1 MAEKINSRTYRFT
14 RDIFITSYATVTGPK
29 EYAGPIGAHVDYHFP
44 DNLNGEASWEK
55 SEQKLQSYVMVSVEK
70 FLAAKGRK
78 VIGWD
83 EILEGGLGPDATVH
97 SWRGMGGA
105 VEAVK
110 QGHDAILSP
119 TSHCYFDYDQEK
131 VTQIDKVYS
140 LNPVP
145 EGFDSEKMTHIL
157 GVQANVWTEYMPTF
171 GRVQYMLL
179 PRLAALSEVQW
190 SQPGRMDYSA
200 FLQRLRHLAQIY
212 DKYGYNYAK
221 VIDIFK

>member
-1 MAEKINSRTYRFT
+1 MDLRI
-14 RDIFITSYATVTGPK
+14 I
-29 EYAGPIGAHVDYHFP
+29 
-44 DNLNGEASWEK
+44 
-55 SEQKLQSYVMVSVEK
+55 
-70 FLAAKGRK
+70 
-78 VIGWD
+78 
-83 EILEGGLGPDATVH
+83 
-97 SWRGMGGA
+97 
-105 VEAVK
+105 
-110 QGHDAILSP
+110 
-119 TSHCYFDYDQEK
+119 
-131 VTQIDKVYS
+131 
-140 LNPVP
+140 NPVP

>member
-1 MAEKINSRTYRFT
+1 
-14 RDIFITSYATVTGPK
+14 
-29 EYAGPIGAHVDYHFP
+29 
-44 DNLNGEASWEK
+44 
-55 SEQKLQSYVMVSVEK
+55 MVSVEK

>member
-1 MAEKINSRTYRFT
+1 MPQTTLERVPGVSGKNKRTRHSPGQKTLGRAET
-14 RDIFITSYATVTGPK
+14 A
-29 EYAGPIGAHVDYHFP
+29 
-44 DNLNGEASWEK
+44 
-55 SEQKLQSYVMVSVEK
+55 KLCHGLGREISGGK
-70 FLAAKGRK
+70 RRK

-83 EILEGGLGPDATVH
+83 EILEGGLGPDAPVH

-157 GVQANVWTEYMPTF
+157 GDPGKRLDRVYAHFRQSAVHAAATI
-171 GRVQYMLL
+171 GRTL
-179 PRLAALSEVQW
+179 
-190 SQPGRMDYSA
+190 
-200 FLQRLRHLAQIY
+200 
-212 DKYGYNYAK
+212 
-221 VIDIFK
+221 

>member
-1 MAEKINSRTYRFT
+1 M
-14 RDIFITSYATVTGPK
+14 
-29 EYAGPIGAHVDYHFP
+29 
-44 DNLNGEASWEK
+44 
-55 SEQKLQSYVMVSVEK
+55 
-70 FLAAKGRK
+70 
-78 VIGWD
+78 
-83 EILEGGLGPDATVH
+83 
-97 SWRGMGGA
+97 
-105 VEAVK
+105 
-110 QGHDAILSP
+110 
-119 TSHCYFDYDQEK
+119 
-131 VTQIDKVYS
+131 TQIDKVYS

-145 EGFDSEKMTHIL
+145 EGFDSQKMTHIL

>member
-1 MAEKINSRTYRFT
+1 MIDEIAPMFPSEYFHIGGDECPKQRWKECRACQAKI
-14 RDIFITSYATVTGPK
+14 K
-29 EYAGPIGAHVDYHFP
+29 ELGIVP
-44 DNLNGEASWEK
+44 DKKHSA
-55 SEQKLQSYVMVSVEK
+55 EQKLQSYVMVSVEK